1 MTLVELIR
9 KSSDED
15 IARILTAI
23 ILKGFGFKDQVA
35 FNVKPNHLLKL
46 LQTDIEEMMENV

>member
-15 IARILTAI
+15 IARIITAI

-35 FNVKPNHLLKL
+35 YNVKPNHLLKL
-46 LQTDIEEMMENV
+46 LQTDIEEIKHWR